1 MPKIVDHDKQRVLV
15 AEAAWRIIR
24 KNGMEQASVRN
35 IAEEA
40 GISVGSMR
48 HYFST
53 QSELLLFAMNLVSER
68 VTARIQNMSFDGP
81 PMEHMKQLLLELMP
95 NTDEKMAEMEVW
107 YAFTAKSKTDPVLKK
122 LANTVYDDIRR
133 AAEIVITSLVKLG
146 LFRSDLNQELE
157 IERLYALV
165 DGLAIHA
172 VLRPD
177 QVNGKLM
184 DEALSLHLA
193 SLCPKS
199 AT

>member
-1 MPKIVDHDKQRVLV
+1 
-15 AEAAWRIIR
+15 
-24 KNGMEQASVRN
+24 
-35 IAEEA
+35 
-40 GISVGSMR
+40 
-48 HYFST
+48 
-53 QSELLLFAMNLVSER
+53 MNLVSER

-146 LFRSDLNQELE
+146 LFRPDLNQELE

>member
-15 AEAAWRIIR
+15 AEAAWRVIR
-24 KNGMEQASVRN
+24 RNGMEQASVRN

-53 QSELLLFAMNLVSER
+53 QSELLLYAMNLVSER
-68 VTARIQNMSFDGP
+68 VTSRIQRMTFDGP
-81 PMEHMKQLLLELMP
+81 PMEDMKRLLLELMP

-107 YAFTAKSKTDPVLKK
+107 YAFTAKSKTDPALKK
-122 LANTVYDDIRR
+122 LADTVYNDIRR
-133 AAEIVITSLVKLG
+133 AVEIVITSLTKLE
-146 LFRSDLNQELE
+146 LFRPDLNQALE

-177 QVNGKLM
+177 QVTSELM
-184 DEALSLHLA
+184 DKALTLHLN
-193 SLCPKS
+193 SLCVRQ
-199 AT
+199 

>member
-15 AEAAWRIIR
+15 AEAAWRVIR
-24 KNGMEQASVRN
+24 RDGMEQASVRN

-53 QSELLLFAMNLVSER
+53 QSELLLYAMNLVSER
-68 VTARIQNMSFDGP
+68 VTSRIQGMTFNGS
-81 PMEHMKQLLLELMP
+81 PMDDMNRLLLEFMP

-107 YAFTAKSKTDPVLKK
+107 YAFTAKSKTDPALKK
-122 LANTVYDDIRR
+122 LADTVYNDIRR
-133 AAEIVITSLVKLG
+133 AVEIVITSLMQLN
-146 LFRSDLNQELE
+146 LFKPDLNQELE

-177 QVNGKLM
+177 QVHAKLM
-184 DEALSLHLA
+184 EEAIALHLA
-193 SLCPKS
+193 SLCI
-199 AT
+199 

>member
-15 AEAAWRIIR
+15 AEAAWRVIR
-24 KNGMEQASVRN
+24 RDGMEQASVRN

-53 QSELLLFAMNLVSER
+53 QSELLLYAMNLVSER
-68 VTARIQNMSFDGP
+68 VTSRIQGMTFNGP
-81 PMEHMKQLLLELMP
+81 PMDDMKRLLLEFMP

-107 YAFTAKSKTDPVLKK
+107 YAFTAKSKTDPALKK
-122 LANTVYDDIRR
+122 LADTVYNDIRR
-133 AAEIVITSLVKLG
+133 AVEIVITSLMQLN
-146 LFRSDLNQELE
+146 LFKPDLNQELE

-177 QVNGKLM
+177 QVHAKLM
-184 DEALSLHLA
+184 EEAIALHLA
-193 SLCPKS
+193 SLCI
-199 AT
+199 